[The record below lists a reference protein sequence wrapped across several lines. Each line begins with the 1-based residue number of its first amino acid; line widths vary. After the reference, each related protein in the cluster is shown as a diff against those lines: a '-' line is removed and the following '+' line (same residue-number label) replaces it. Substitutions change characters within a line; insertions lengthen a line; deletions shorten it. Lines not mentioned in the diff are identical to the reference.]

1 MDKNEKR
8 GETYLMKNLWRRK
21 IKSFKKRTLPVDRL
35 KRVNKFIQIQ
45 KFKILDIE
53 FLNLNEFID
62 PF

>member
-1 MDKNEKR
+1 MEK
-8 GETYLMKNLWRRK
+8 ENKK
-21 IKSFKKRTLPVDRL
+21 FKKKVGFWTLPVDRL
-35 KRVNKFIQIQ
+35 KRVNKFIQFQ